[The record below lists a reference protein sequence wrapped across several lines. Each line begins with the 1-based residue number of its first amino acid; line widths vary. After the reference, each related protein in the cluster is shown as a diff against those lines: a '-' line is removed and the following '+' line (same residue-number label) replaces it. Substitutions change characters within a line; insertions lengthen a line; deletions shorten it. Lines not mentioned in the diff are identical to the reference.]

1 MNSLAEACL
10 VGLGVGGNYVRCVVI
25 AVISMGIGGAK
36 RYGGAFKVKILRGQ
50 ATKRRSAFIKGI
62 DPSLHHEG
70 ASHYVIQIF

>member
-36 RYGGAFKVKILRGQ
+36 RYGEAFKVKILRG
-50 ATKRRSAFIKGI
+50 
-62 DPSLHHEG
+62 
-70 ASHYVIQIF
+70 ASHKEEISFY